1 MRKFFK
7 ISPVIV
13 LFFLT
18 ASLPVQG
25 QVITDR
31 NELENCF
38 CDSSINNLKL
48 ESDLSPFLTNLQ
60 LDGCDPDCRK
70 KYFNADKTE
79 TLELFFYPGRIN
91 NHCSYFKVSLAST
104 QPDAD
109 YEQLPDDQ
117 FISGSGIKLLD
128 TFEKVRSLLNNEIIT
143 IEKKGNITIITFDGS
158 KQNESRC
165 KAYFDTRH
173 IDISLYRSIFTFKNE
188 ILIAFE
194 FGYDYL

>member
-1 MRKFFK
+1 MNWLIK
-7 ISPVIV
+7 ISHFII
-13 LFFLT
+13 LLLLIIN
-18 ASLPVQG
+18 LPVSG

-60 LDGCDPDCRK
+60 LVDCDPDCRK

-79 TLELFFYPGRIN
+79 TLELFFYPGRII
-91 NHCSYFKVSLAST
+91 NHCSYFKVSLASA
-104 QPDAD
+104 QLPAD
-109 YEQLPDDQ
+109 YEQLPDDH

-128 TFEKVRSLLNNEIIT
+128 SLDKVKSLFNNEIIT
-143 IEKKGNITIITFDGS
+143 IQQNGNITILTFEGP
-158 KQNESRC
+158 KQNESWC
-165 KAYFDTRH
+165 KAYFDIRH
-173 IDISLYRSIFTFKNE
+173 IDVTLYRSIFTFKNK